1 MIYTSIRAVPRWN
14 HFSTPVLFPAVSI
27 AGGALLAGQNGIA
40 IPLLIIAGA
49 WQLLVWHWGDQQ
61 FGKRGS
67 TIKTAT
73 GLGGDG
79 EVRLFEGPHTGT
91 SYLTR
96 EMVYQ
101 VGRKHARNLRI
112 IALLSMS
119 ILPAFL
125 ISFPI
130 QGIWAAGLALILH
143 LGGVFASRWL
153 FFAEAEH
160 VVGLYYQR

>member
-73 GLGGDG
+73 GLGQDGD
-79 EVRLFEGPHTGT
+79 VRLFEGPHTGT

-96 EMVYQ
+96 EMVFQYLPLGGIHFAGSVARGVLSTDARVHFLKMFESDGPFSELIGQ
-101 VGRKHARNLRI
+101 VPVKVITDDTAALVGVARYARNTK
-112 IALLSMS
+112 
-119 ILPAFL
+119 
-125 ISFPI
+125 
-130 QGIWAAGLALILH
+130 
-143 LGGVFASRWL
+143 
-153 FFAEAEH
+153 
-160 VVGLYYQR
+160 